1 LTKINLHPTN
11 RQLRQ
16 FGFIALV
23 AFGVL
28 GAVVQWR
35 GGLFGVN
42 FGDAALWVSYSLWAL
57 GVVSALLSL
66 VHPTG
71 NRFLFV
77 ALTVISYPI
86 GYVVSFVL
94 MALFFY
100 GVVTFVAIVFR
111 LIGRDVLKRRF
122 EPEASTYWTPHTSP
136 ASIKRYFQQF

>member
-1 LTKINLHPTN
+1 M
-11 RQLRQ
+11 
-16 FGFIALV
+16 
-23 AFGVL
+23 
-28 GAVVQWR
+28 VQWR

-42 FGDAALWVSYSLWAL
+42 FGAAAGWVSYSLWAL

-66 VHPTG
+66 FFPAG

-77 ALTVISYPI
+77 TLTVVSYPI

-94 MALFFY
+94 MAIFFY

-111 LIGRDVLKRRF
+111 LIGRDALKRKF
-122 EPEASTYWTPHTSP
+122 EPEASTYWTPHASP

>member
-1 LTKINLHPTN
+1 LTKINLHPTD

-16 FGFIALV
+16 FGFIALI

-28 GAVVQWR
+28 GAMVQWR
-35 GGLFGVN
+35 GGLFGIN
-42 FGDAALWVSYSLWAL
+42 FGEAARWVSYSLWAL
-57 GVVSALLSL
+57 GGVSALLSL
-66 VHPTG
+66 IHPTA

-94 MALFFY
+94 MAIFFY

-111 LIGRDVLKRRF
+111 LIGRDVLKRKF
-122 EPEASTYWTPHTSP
+122 EPEASTYWTPHASP
-136 ASIKRYFQQF
+136 GSIKRYFQQF